1 MEYDDDTHLTVKLL
15 MATNG
20 SAPVVDAAWRI
31 VVARTLG
38 ESAIE
43 GADFSIPSQDLL
55 TRTRMQNACI
65 GESMVGWQL
74 AVAHVVGHVSCDET
88 SLNCVSMQASFAK
101 ADGRRF
107 TIQAVQVSTTGFG
120 AAACVEDT
128 FTRAH
133 RQYALFRAELG
144 LSAVFRCS
152 LRSRWSKWCRR

>member
-65 GESMVGWQL
+65 YESMVGRQL
-74 AVAHVVGHVSCDET
+74 AVARVIDQVGCDKT
-88 SLNCVSMQASFAK
+88 GIGGVSMQDSFAN
-101 ADGRRF
+101 ANVRRF
-107 TIQAVQVSTTGFG
+107 AM
-120 AAACVEDT
+120 
-128 FTRAH
+128 
-133 RQYALFRAELG
+133 
-144 LSAVFRCS
+144 
-152 LRSRWSKWCRR
+152 